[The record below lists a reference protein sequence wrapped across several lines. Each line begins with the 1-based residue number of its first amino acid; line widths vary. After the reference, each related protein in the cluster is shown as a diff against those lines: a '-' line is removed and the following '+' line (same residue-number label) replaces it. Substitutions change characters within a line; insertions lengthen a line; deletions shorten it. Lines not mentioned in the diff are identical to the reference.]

1 MAKKVSFSNENLA
14 IEEIAYYKQDLEKAI
29 RLYYQSY
36 NKYEKFYNYC
46 DEEIDKEKKLRLQE
60 LELNTIFMLLSSI
73 EALFRI
79 DFNVRVDKKL
89 KDELSKEFRNIYK
102 TKQSRVSL
110 EEDILNIWQSH
121 FKEIKYIISEYKSA
135 LHYRHWLA
143 HGRYW
148 EPKFGRKYDFESIY
162 ILANSIIENLPL
174 KEVA

>member
-1 MAKKVSFSNENLA
+1 MAKKVSFSNENLS

-29 RLYYQSY
+29 RLYYKSY
-36 NKYEKFYNYC
+36 NEYEKFYTYSMENIN
-46 DEEIDKEKKLRLQE
+46 EEKTLRLQE
-60 LELNTIFMLLSSI
+60 LELNVIFMLLSSI

-79 DFNVRVDKKL
+79 DFNIRVTRKF

-102 TKQSRVSL
+102 TKRGRVSL
-110 EEDILNIWQSH
+110 EEDILNIWQIH
-121 FKEIKYIISEYKSA
+121 FREIKFIISEYKSA

-148 EPKFGRKYDFESIY
+148 EPKLGRKYDFDSIY
-162 ILANSIIENLPL
+162 ILANSIINNLPL

>member
-1 MAKKVSFSNENLA
+1 MAKKVSFSSQNLS

-29 RLYYQSY
+29 RLYYKSY
-36 NKYEKFYNYC
+36 SEYEKFYTYSIENI
-46 DEEIDKEKKLRLQE
+46 DEEKSLRLQE
-60 LELNTIFMLLSSI
+60 LELNAIFMLLSSI

-79 DFNVRVDKKL
+79 DFNIRVNQKF

-110 EEDILNIWQSH
+110 EEDILNIWQTH
-121 FKEIKYIISEYKSA
+121 FRELKLIISEYKST

-148 EPKFGRKYDFESIY
+148 EPKLGRKYDFDSIY
-162 ILANSIIENLPL
+162 ILANNIINNLPL

>member
-1 MAKKVSFSNENLA
+1 MAKKVSFSNENLS
-14 IEEIAYYKQDLEKAI
+14 IEEIVYYKQDLEKAI
-29 RLYYQSY
+29 RLYYKSY
-36 NKYEKFYNYC
+36 NQYEKFYTYSMKNL
-46 DEEIDKEKKLRLQE
+46 DEEKAIRLQE

-79 DFNVRVDKKL
+79 DFNIRVNRKL

-102 TKQSRVSL
+102 TKQSRISL
-110 EEDILNIWQSH
+110 EEDILNIWQIH
-121 FKEIKYIISEYKSA
+121 FRELKHIISEYKSA

-148 EPKFGRKYDFESIY
+148 EPKLGRKYDFDTIY
-162 ILANSIIENLPL
+162 ILADNIINNLPL

>member
-1 MAKKVSFSNENLA
+1 MAKKVSFSNENLS
-14 IEEIAYYKQDLEKAI
+14 IEDIAYYKQDLEKAI
-29 RLYYQSY
+29 RLYYKNY
-36 NKYEKFYNYC
+36 NEYEKFYTYSLENL
-46 DEEIDKEKKLRLQE
+46 DEEKALRLQE

-79 DFNVRVDKKL
+79 DFNIRVNKKF

-102 TKQSRVSL
+102 SKQNRVSL
-110 EEDILNIWQSH
+110 EEDILNIWQIY
-121 FKEIKYIISEYKSA
+121 FRELKFIISEYKNA

-148 EPKFGRKYDFESIY
+148 EPKLGRKYDFDSVY
-162 ILANSIIENLPL
+162 ILANSIINNLPL

>member
-1 MAKKVSFSNENLA
+1 MAKKVSFSSQNLS
-14 IEEIAYYKQDLEKAI
+14 IEEIVYYKQDLEKAI
-29 RLYYQSY
+29 RLYYKSY
-36 NKYEKFYNYC
+36 SEYEKFYTYSVDNIN
-46 DEEIDKEKKLRLQE
+46 EEKSLRLKE
-60 LELNTIFMLLSSI
+60 LELNAVFMLLSSM

-79 DFNVRVDKKL
+79 DFNIRVNQKL

-110 EEDILNIWQSH
+110 EEDILNIWQTH
-121 FKEIKYIISEYKSA
+121 FRELKLIISEYKSA

-148 EPKFGRKYDFESIY
+148 EPKLGRKYDFDSVY
-162 ILANSIIENLPL
+162 ILASSIINNLPL